1 MNINLNEAEE
11 YLNYS
16 KNEFQRLRVV
26 HGVAVCALAKAY
38 FLLTKYE
45 LLVSENYD
53 RSIELIL
60 ADSHNECQIAYQNFA
75 TINSEEGM
83 QFCLALE
90 DELIQKFDTLEP
102 SIFKDS
108 FKLMKKKPPQ
118 LEKM

>member
-1 MNINLNEAEE
+1 MQIQCHSQELTTIVQLNVKKLLAIAQFNMNINLNEAEE

-16 KNEFQRLRVV
+16 KNEFLRLRVV

-38 FLLTKYE
+38 FLFTKYE

-75 TINSEEGM
+75 TINS
-83 QFCLALE
+83 
-90 DELIQKFDTLEP
+90 
-102 SIFKDS
+102 
-108 FKLMKKKPPQ
+108 
-118 LEKM
+118 